1 MIEIIIYNILFWVP
15 YIWLC
20 SLPERMFEYAMKDDN
35 GN

>member
-1 MIEIIIYNILFWVP
+1 MIEIIIYNIVFWGIYYWV
-15 YIWLC
+15 C